1 MLLAME
7 YWEFLIQK
15 EGDRAWLPLESPDV
29 EILEGRYRVVARSER
44 ANEAV
49 EIRVTHDCTDEV
61 PPKRRV
67 QKRSRRTSA
76 EGLVVVIPFTR
87 LKPGLWELRCSG
99 GDVMSD
105 LMGSSWQQSVKLEV
119 LPIDEDAAPLE
130 SNEPALSES
139 ADLPEVPAM
148 LTEDIEPATPEPTVT
163 QPIVSPVRLVPMKPA
178 AQRLQAIINNSEE
191 ESDNSRDLPDEP
203 AATTGSRQPL
213 QLILNRTTYM
223 VRQGQPL
230 TVSGRVDV
238 ADGVKDA
245 LPLRSA
251 EVHIQLRDPQSSQL
265 VMSVRQSLP
274 QIQPPVPFAYAL
286 EIPVESDTRLILGQ
300 ISVYDGSPDA
310 LDTKSFTIT
319 ADVEDLLGAISEE
332 LSDQD
337 VVDLSEYPYP
347 KHHIEALHQSFSEL
361 VDTMQNP
368 QPVQFQPSTD
378 RVLPP
383 LLHKPEAGKTVSKPL
398 DLPTFSRPNAPNSK
412 VVPINRTQKGVEAP
426 AETSETP
433 QETLPAE
440 TQPNLEVLPNRAEAE
455 TAEVERPEMRVVQE
469 PPAAAPSSPVDA
481 AFKSLKLPERF
492 WTRLNALA
500 NDEELSEWLKTEV
513 SSFQEASPSEESEI
527 EPAESPPQTVSEWE
541 AREIVVDDE
550 PLEPARPSNLRRLRS
565 INPPTPEEANP
576 ALLPEDEPV
585 PAPVLEVPKEN
596 LVAGRPVK
604 VAVRLPEIVPRIYVK
619 VWLQDRQAR
628 SVLDGPYWLTE
639 FSSSIW
645 GELEATVEL
654 AVPYGSLDVQVEA
667 VAMEMQ
673 TQRES
678 RKVSVERRVVPPA
691 PPSLPLENE

>member
-1 MLLAME
+1 ME

-44 ANEAV
+44 ANENV
-49 EIRVTHDCTDEV
+49 EIRVTHDCTDEI

-105 LMGSSWQQSVKLEV
+105 LLGSSWHHAVKLEV
-119 LPIDEDAAPLE
+119 LPIDAEDAAPLAP
-130 SNEPALSES
+130 NEPAEVES
-139 ADLPEVPAM
+139 PELPEVPAT
-148 LTEDIEPATPEPTVT
+148 LTEEVEPAEPTI
-163 QPIVSPVRLVPMKPA
+163 PPARVSPVRLVPMKQA
-178 AQRLQAIINNSEE
+178 AQIPQPVNNHTAEE
-191 ESDNSRDLPDEP
+191 TGISRDVPKEP
-203 AATTGSRQPL
+203 AATTASQQLL
-213 QLILNRTTYM
+213 QLTLSRTTFM

-230 TVSGRVDV
+230 TISGCVDV
-238 ADGVKDA
+238 VGGVTNA
-245 LPLRSA
+245 QPLRAA
-251 EVHIQLRDPQSSQL
+251 EVLIQLRDPQSSQL
-265 VMSVRQSLP
+265 VVSVRELLP
-274 QIQPPVPFAYAL
+274 QMPPPVPFTYAL
-286 EIPVESDTRLILGQ
+286 EIPIESDTRLILGQ
-300 ISVYDGSPDA
+300 IGLYVGTSDV

-337 VVDLSEYPYP
+337 VVDLSQYPYP
-347 KHHIEALHQSFSEL
+347 KHHIEALHQSFTEL

-378 RVLPP
+378 RALPP
-383 LLHKPEAGKTVSKPL
+383 LLHKPEPGKTASKPL
-398 DLPTFSRPNAPNSK
+398 DLPTFSRPDAPNNK
-412 VVPINRTQKGVEAP
+412 VVPIHRTQKEVAPP
-426 AETSETP
+426 AEIDETP
-433 QETLPAE
+433 PEALPAE
-440 TQPNLEVLPNRAEAE
+440 LQPNLEGLPTPVEAE
-455 TAEVERPEMRVVQE
+455 PVEVEPPKMPAPE
-469 PPAAAPSSPVDA
+469 PPPPAAPSSPVDA
-481 AFKSLKLPERF
+481 DFKSLKLPERF

-513 SSFQEASPSEESEI
+513 TTFQEAKPI
-527 EPAESPPQTVSEWE
+527 EQGGIEAVQSPPQTVSDWE

-565 INPPTPEEANP
+565 VDPPKVEVANP
-576 ALLPEDEPV
+576 TLLPEDEPV
-585 PAPVLEVPKEN
+585 PAPVLDVPKEN
-596 LVAGRPVK
+596 FVAGRPVK
-604 VAVRLPEIVPRIYVK
+604 VGVRLPEILPRIYVK

-639 FSSSIW
+639 FSSGIW
-645 GELEATVEL
+645 GELEASVEL

-678 RKVSVERRVVPPA
+678 HKVSVERRVVPPA